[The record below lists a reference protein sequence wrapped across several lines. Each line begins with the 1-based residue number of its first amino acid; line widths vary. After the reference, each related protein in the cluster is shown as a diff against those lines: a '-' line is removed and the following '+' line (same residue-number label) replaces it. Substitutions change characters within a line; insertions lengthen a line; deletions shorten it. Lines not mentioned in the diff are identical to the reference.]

1 MKATIHR
8 PWFRVGVDG
17 GDVLTWEGWLSLA
30 AVCGVLAV
38 IWRTTSALPDLQRF
52 GLAGGVVVVA
62 GWLMRLRSVD
72 ITEDEDHGRQPW
84 TYWAPLVTAFALIV
98 ALNLVPG
105 LDESARIALTGVALV
120 PTALVKHLIERWK
133 SRR

>member
-1 MKATIHR
+1 MHLGRSHESDDPQAL
-8 PWFRVGVDG
+8 RVGVDG
-17 GDVLTWEGWLSLA
+17 GDVLTWEGLSLA

-62 GWLMRLRSVD
+62 GWLMRFARS
-72 ITEDEDHGRQPW
+72 TSRDEDHGRQPW

-98 ALNLVPG
+98 ALNLV
-105 LDESARIALTGVALV
+105 
-120 PTALVKHLIERWK
+120 
-133 SRR
+133 SRRERTHQRAWPWFRQPWSST

>member
-1 MKATIHR
+1 
-8 PWFRVGVDG
+8 
-17 GDVLTWEGWLSLA
+17 
-30 AVCGVLAV
+30 VLAV

-98 ALNLVPG
+98 ALK
-105 LDESARIALTGVALV
+105 R
-120 PTALVKHLIERWK
+120 
-133 SRR
+133 SRREARNGRGPGSDSPGQAPIIPPLDLSRALAAAPPR